1 MPNDLL
7 ADVAIASG
15 KLTPGLALAVVPLL
29 VLIVAFDV
37 YCLIDLARAKS
48 VRNLPKWAWA
58 IIILFVSAPIGALVY
73 LFVGRDR
80 GQDGGH
86 GPAPAT
92 AVAGAGG
99 GDTGTGAEAGADGD
113 AGAGRGAGAAGD
125 AGAIAGTST
134 AAGLAGRAAGPAG
147 RAAAPRPGDRAPADC
162 PPIVTTSGLTRD
174 YGGTGLFDVDLVVPR
189 GSIYGLVGP
198 NGAGKTTLLSL
209 LSATRRPDRGTISMH
224 IGHSKIAVC
233 PDVPEFDGWLT
244 AAEVTDLARSL
255 VAPSAGEQAVL
266 TALATAGLADSA
278 GRRVAGF
285 SRGMLQRL
293 GLACALVGE
302 PELLILDEPTSA
314 LDPAG
319 RAEMLSLVAAMRG
332 HRTVIFSSHILADV
346 QRIADQVGILRD
358 GRLLYQGPT
367 QHLIDTYLEPRWL
380 VRIAG
385 DPHPVAAALADAPWA
400 TRAEPV
406 GADAIRVDATSIKAG
421 ERGIPA
427 VIAGCGARQV
437 SCEPVA
443 ADLESAFL
451 ALTGASS

>member
-1 MPNDLL
+1 MPNNLL
-7 ADVAIASG
+7 AAAAG
-15 KLTPGLALAVVPLL
+15 GAGRPPAGLLLALVPLL
-29 VLIVAFDV
+29 VLIVALDV

-48 VRNLPKWAWA
+48 VRNVPKWVWA
-58 IIILFVSAPIGALVY
+58 LVILFISAPLGALIY

-80 GQDGGH
+80 GRDGQVAPAQQ
-86 GPAPAT
+86 GPAQQGPVEPT
-92 AVAGAGG
+92 SPGEPRPPVVGRPPVAGRPPAGG
-99 GDTGTGAEAGADGD
+99 RPPVAPGAPGE
-113 AGAGRGAGAAGD
+113 
-125 AGAIAGTST
+125 
-134 AAGLAGRAAGPAG
+134 GLPAG
-147 RAAAPRPGDRAPADC
+147 CQPV
-162 PPIVTTSGLTRD
+162 VTTSGLTRD
-174 YGGTGLFDVDLVVPR
+174 YGGAGLFDVDLVVPR
-189 GSIYGLVGP
+189 GSVYGLVGP

-209 LSATRRPDRGTISMH
+209 LSAIRRPDRGTIGLR
-224 IGHSKIAVC
+224 IARNRVAVC

-255 VAPSAGEQAVL
+255 VAPAAGSTVVA
-266 TALATAGLADSA
+266 TALAAAGLADVA
-278 GRRVAGF
+278 GRRVGGF
-285 SRGMLQRL
+285 SRGMVQRL

-332 HRTVIFSSHILADV
+332 HRTVIFSSHILSDV

-358 GRLLYQGPT
+358 GRLLYQGAT
-367 QHLIDTYLEPRWL
+367 KDLIDTYLEPSWL

-385 DPHPVAAALADAPWA
+385 DLRPVAAALAGEPWA

-406 GADAIRVDATSIKAG
+406 GADTLRVDATSIEAG

-451 ALTGASS
+451 ALTGAGPGE